1 MINKAHLSLN
11 VGIELHEI
19 NLLTHEIFR
28 IAFIFPLII
37 VIN

>member
-11 VGIELHEI
+11 VGIELDEI
-19 NLLTHEIFR
+19 NLLTHEI
-28 IAFIFPLII
+28 L

>member
-11 VGIELHEI
+11 VGIELQEI

-28 IAFIFPLII
+28 IAFIFLLII

>member
-1 MINKAHLSLN
+1 MINKAPLSLN

-28 IAFIFPLII
+28 IAFIVLPII

>member
-19 NLLTHEIFR
+19 NKLTLEIFL
-28 IAFIFPLII
+28 IAFIFSCD
-37 VIN
+37 NSN